1 VPDSPADLVGE
12 LSKMTRLFSAAV
24 FIAALYL
31 PSLGLPSLSEAAGTA
46 TLPYNDTV
54 QTKLQPQIEALLIG
68 LVRDGRSLTLDGIP
82 VFNGKDRF
90 LPGKIAISLVE
101 FLLSLAPDDPRL
113 STYLKD
119 FRQVARLTV
128 DDANDTWGAYYY
140 ALALDQLRK
149 AGLLQEALDQL
160 TLAKLRVRLDWRMFV
175 DADDFALIDHPNN
188 YYCVALGLARLRQQM
203 GWEDGAGAQRI
214 YDKIVDHYRQY
225 SGEYG
230 FADETDGEGRF
241 DRYSVLLSAE
251 LAHHFVET
259 SERPPPE
266 VLVWL
271 RKSADV
277 MLSRLHE
284 DGTGFEYGRSLG
296 PYGETAI
303 IEVLTIA
310 ATLHVLSDSEKAL
323 AYAYASRAAQ
333 RYFAFWTD
341 KKTGLVN
348 LWDAGRRTDAYRGK
362 FRILGENLSLAH
374 QYIYT
379 NSLWNA
385 MGFKDT
391 MPIENLAAALRSLP
405 RESVTW
411 FARGH
416 YDRMLLTRRDGAH
429 VIGLPL
435 INGGPSQHMHSPYFP
450 IPFARDMLS
459 GVADGTRPLL
469 LPQFSL
475 ADGTTLMPLAFI
487 QDVKVTHQG
496 RRTTV
501 IYRQSELDRV
511 GGEAPIADDRLSL
524 VSTYVFETGRITR
537 TDVYTPKAPL
547 DIAGTR
553 LDFASFSTL
562 VNAERHTVRFGG
574 GAVTEF
580 KLSGLDS
587 CEAESIHAD
596 PDYESDLGP
605 MATRVVCSGGP
616 RKTNGPFTIS
626 WSLAYR

>member
-1 VPDSPADLVGE
+1 
-12 LSKMTRLFSAAV
+12 MTRLVSAAARLVLAAARLASAAV
-24 FIAALYL
+24 LLAAFCL
-31 PSLGLPSLSEAAGTA
+31 PVLPDAAGAA
-46 TLPYNDTV
+46 TPAYNETV
-54 QTKLQPQIEALLIG
+54 QSKLQPQLEALLLG
-68 LVRDGRSLTLDGIP
+68 LIRDGRSLTMDGIP
-82 VFNGKDRF
+82 VFNGKDKF
-90 LPGKIAISLVE
+90 LPGKIAISLAE
-101 FLLSLAPDDPRL
+101 FLLSLPPDDPRL

-140 ALALDQLRK
+140 VLALDQLRR
-149 AGLLQEALDQL
+149 AGLLQEAVDRL

-175 DADDFALIDHPNN
+175 DPDDFALIDHPNN
-188 YYCVALGLARLRQQM
+188 YYCVALGIARLRVQM

-214 YDKIVDHYRQY
+214 YDKIVDHYRRY

-259 SERPPPE
+259 GERPPAE
-266 VLVWL
+266 VLDWL
-271 RKSADV
+271 RNSAEV

-303 IEVLTIA
+303 IEVLTVA
-310 ATLHVLSDSEKAL
+310 ATLDVLSESEKSL
-323 AYAYASRAAQ
+323 AYAYAARAAQ
-333 RYFAFWTD
+333 RYFAFWID
-341 KKTGLVN
+341 PKTGSVN
-348 LWDAGRRTDAYRGK
+348 LWSAGRRTDDYRGK

-374 QYIYT
+374 QYVYT

-385 MGFKDT
+385 MGFKDKT
-391 MPIENLAAALRSLP
+391 PIENFAAALRSLP
-405 RESVTW
+405 RESVSW

-416 YDRMLLTRRDGAH
+416 YDRMLLTRREGDH

-435 INGGPSQHMHSPYFP
+435 ISGGPSQHMHSPYFP

-469 LPQFSL
+469 VPQFSL
-475 ADGTTLMPLAFI
+475 ADGTSLMPLAFI

-496 RRTTV
+496 RKTTV
-501 IYRQSELDRV
+501 TYRQSELDRM

-562 VNAERHTVRFGG
+562 VKAERNRVRLGG

-587 CEAESIHAD
+587 CEAKSIQAD

-605 MATRVVCSGGP
+605 MATRIICSGGP
-616 RKTNGPFTIS
+616 RKTDGPFTIS
-626 WSLAYR
+626 WSLSYR

>member
-1 VPDSPADLVGE
+1 MPMKRRHFCLGALSITTMLRSRGVEAVGK
-12 LSKMTRLFSAAV
+12 LSTITRFLSAAV
-24 FIAALYL
+24 LLAAFCL
-31 PSLGLPSLSEAAGTA
+31 PALPNAAGA
-46 TLPYNDTV
+46 TPPYDETV
-54 QTKLQPQIEALLIG
+54 RTKLQPQLETLLIG
-68 LVRDGRSLTLDGIP
+68 LVRDGRSLTMDVSP
-82 VFNGKDRF
+82 VFKGKDKF

-101 FLLSLAPDDPRL
+101 FLLSLPPNDPRL
-113 STYLKD
+113 SAYLKD
-119 FRQVARLTV
+119 FRQVAQLTV

-149 AGLLQEALDQL
+149 AGLLQQAVDQL

-188 YYCVALGLARLRQQM
+188 YYCVALGIARLRMQM

-259 SERPPPE
+259 SARPPPE

-296 PYGETAI
+296 PYSETAI

-310 ATLHVLSDSEKAL
+310 ATLDVLSESEKAL

-333 RYFAFWTD
+333 RYFAFWID
-341 KKTGLVN
+341 PKTGSVD
-348 LWDAGRRTDAYRGK
+348 LWNAGRRTDDYRGK

-391 MPIENLAAALRSLP
+391 TPIENFAAALRSLP
-405 RESVTW
+405 RASVTW
-411 FARGH
+411 
-416 YDRMLLTRRDGAH
+416 
-429 VIGLPL
+429 
-435 INGGPSQHMHSPYFP
+435 
-450 IPFARDMLS
+450 FARDMLS

-475 ADGTTLMPLAFI
+475 ADGSTLMPLAFI
-487 QDVKVTHQG
+487 QDVKITHQD
-496 RRTTV
+496 RNTTV

-511 GGEAPIADDRLSL
+511 GGESPIADDRLSL

-537 TDVYTPKAPL
+537 TDVYTPKEPL
-547 DIAGTR
+547 VIAGIR

-562 VNAERHTVRFGG
+562 VNAERLKVRLGG

-587 CEAESIHAD
+587 CEAKSIQAD

-605 MATRVVCSGGP
+605 MATRIVCSG
-616 RKTNGPFTIS
+616 
-626 WSLAYR
+626 

>member
-1 VPDSPADLVGE
+1 
-12 LSKMTRLFSAAV
+12 MTRLLAATALFSAIV
-24 FIAALYL
+24 LVPTFCL
-31 PSLGLPSLSEAAGTA
+31 PSLAEAAASA
-46 TLPYNDTV
+46 TPPYNETV
-54 QTKLQPQIEALLIG
+54 QSKLQPQIETLLIG
-68 LVRDGRSLTLDGIP
+68 LVKDGRALTMDGIP
-82 VFNGKDRF
+82 VFNGKDKF

-101 FLLSLAPDDPRL
+101 FLLSLPPNDPRL
-113 STYLKD
+113 SAYLRD
-119 FRQVARLTV
+119 FREVARLTV

-140 ALALDQLRK
+140 LLALDQLRQ
-149 AGLLQEALDQL
+149 AGLLQQAVDRL
-160 TLAKLRVRLDWRMFV
+160 TLAKLRVRLDWRTFV

-188 YYCVALGLARLRQQM
+188 YYCVALGIARLRGQM

-214 YDKIVDHYRQY
+214 YAKIVDHYRRY
-225 SGEYG
+225 SGDYG

-259 SERPPPE
+259 DARPPPE
-266 VLVWL
+266 VFVWL

-284 DGTGFEYGRSLG
+284 DGSGFEYGRSLG

-303 IEVLTIA
+303 IEVLTTA
-310 ATLHVLSDSEKAL
+310 ATLDVLSESEKAL

-341 KKTGLVN
+341 KKTGSVN

-374 QYIYT
+374 QFVYT

-385 MGFKDT
+385 MGFKDKT
-391 MPIENLAAALRSLP
+391 PIENYAVALRSLP

-411 FARGH
+411 FARGR
-416 YDRMLLTRRDGAH
+416 YDRMLFTRRDGDH

-469 LPQFSL
+469 VPQFSL
-475 ADGTTLMPLAFI
+475 ADGTTLMPVAFI
-487 QDVKVTHQG
+487 QNVEITHQG
-496 RRTTV
+496 RKTTV

-511 GGEAPIADDRLSL
+511 GGEAPVADDRLSL

-562 VNAERHTVRFGG
+562 VNAERLRVRLGG

-587 CEAESIHAD
+587 CEAASIQAD
-596 PDYESDLGP
+596 IDYESDLGP
-605 MATRVVCSGGP
+605 MATRVVCTAGP
-616 RKTNGPFTIS
+616 HTADGPFTIS
-626 WSLAYR
+626 WSLSYR